1 VIEIQSLKQIS
12 LNVIFLSYVEAD
24 VHESEKCNTDAILD
38 LLKNLDQ
45 SFSFSRI
52 ELLADHIS
60 LIQQSL

>member
-1 VIEIQSLKQIS
+1 VIKIQSLKQVS
-12 LNVIFLSYVEAD
+12 LNAIFLLHVEAD
-24 VHESEKCNTDAILD
+24 VHESEKCNIDAILD

-52 ELLADHIS
+52 ELLADCIS